1 MDLIDREALLIQIE
15 ISPQNAFIRNTP
27 LAMDLRKLY
36 SNVIKLAP
44 TVEAEPVR
52 HGKWVYI
59 FEPDENDNVQ
69 CNCSVCGA
77 GDLHAKDTVVPYCW
91 KCGAKMDGENDD

>member
-1 MDLIDREALLIQIE
+1 MRLIDADELEKNLSNDLPYKGSVKRVLIQ
-15 ISPQNAFIRNTP
+15 
-27 LAMDLRKLY
+27 
-36 SNVIKLAP
+36 AP

-52 HGKWVYI
+52 RGKWVCI

-77 GDLHAKDTVVPYCW
+77 GDLHAKNTVVPYCW
-91 KCGAKMDGENDD
+91 KCGAKMDGD

>member
-1 MDLIDREALLIQIE
+1 MDINEAIKHCREKSCNTECGREHEQLAQWLEELLE
-15 ISPQNAFIRNTP
+15 
-27 LAMDLRKLY
+27 LRKT
-36 SNVIKLAP
+36 S
-44 TVEAEPVR
+44 R

-77 GDLHAKDTVVPYCW
+77 RDLHAKDMVVPYCW
-91 KCGAKMDGENDD
+91 KCGANMDGEKK